1 LYEIPKKNNKER
13 KNKER
18 KKERKKTMRKKRLEK
33 LEAVFCASNILELLL
48 LPNEHSS
55 SLYSSVSRNVH

>member
-1 LYEIPKKNNKER
+1 MKSQKKKT
-13 KNKER
+13 
-18 KKERKKTMRKKRLEK
+18 KKERKKKERKKRLEK